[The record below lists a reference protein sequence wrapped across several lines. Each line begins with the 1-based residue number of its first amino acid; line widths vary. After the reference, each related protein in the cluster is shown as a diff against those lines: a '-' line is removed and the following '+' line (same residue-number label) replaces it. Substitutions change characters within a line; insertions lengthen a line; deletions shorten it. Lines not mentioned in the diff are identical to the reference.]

1 MTTATATAANTLAP
15 TVHSPTRARQ
25 TEGHL
30 TFAGILRS
38 EWIKLASLRSIRW
51 SIITMLLVSAAGA
64 ALMSF
69 AMVDTGSVDADT
81 LPTLLAQSATFGSN
95 ITVLIMGVIGVLA
108 ATSEYSSG
116 MILSTL
122 SATPRRGLLLTA
134 KALVV
139 AGIAFVVGGLSTL
152 GGGVIA
158 ALFMGGDAFGVLVS
172 PAVLASMLGTTIY
185 LTLAT
190 LLSLGIGVIFRSV
203 AGAISVVV
211 LLLFVSTLVFQIL
224 SVTGWAWVP
233 EAAQWLP
240 ADLGYEMSSSPLLPA
255 DAPTEMVGVGYWA
268 ALGGLVAWAGAALV
282 PAAILLK
289 TRDAV

>member
-116 MILSTL
+116 NILST
-122 SATPRRGLLLTA
+122 
-134 KALVV
+134 
-139 AGIAFVVGGLSTL
+139 
-152 GGGVIA
+152 
-158 ALFMGGDAFGVLVS
+158 MS
-172 PAVLASMLGTTIY
+172 PAPRHG
-185 LTLAT
+185 
-190 LLSLGIGVIFRSV
+190 
-203 AGAISVVV
+203 
-211 LLLFVSTLVFQIL
+211 
-224 SVTGWAWVP
+224 
-233 EAAQWLP
+233 
-240 ADLGYEMSSSPLLPA
+240 
-255 DAPTEMVGVGYWA
+255 
-268 ALGGLVAWAGAALV
+268 
-282 PAAILLK
+282 
-289 TRDAV
+289 